1 MDQDIAADFI
11 ALSPRA
17 KVAVLSRTIHMETI
31 HVRAAHLDYPDD
43 AKRIYL
49 ASEFMHR
56 LSGFIMALAYNPE
69 TFQHDA
75 TCAAMALIDGIRP
88 HGQAYL
94 EKLREW
100 VADAQSI
107 R

>member
-1 MDQDIAADFI
+1 MDQDIADDFI
-11 ALSPRA
+11 GLSPRA

-31 HVRAAHLDYPDD
+31 HVRAAHLDHPDD
-43 AKRIYL
+43 AERIYL

-69 TFQHDA
+69 KFQADA
-75 TCAAMALIDGIRP
+75 TRAAATLIEGIRP

-94 EKLREW
+94 DKLREW